1 MHKKIHADL
10 VSLAHSILQLK
21 NKDDVV
27 ALRNKAEEVYQ
38 KLSVLSFVNDYFN
51 TTPNATENK
60 EEVVNDLIEKFEEL
74 KVEDVPAANK
84 NGKKIT
90 KDSIA
95 KNVDPELF
103 EEIFVKKEEAVQ
115 ITLEESI
122 KEVEESNQ
130 PKSLNDKLVQHH
142 IQIGL
147 NDRIAF
153 VKHLFDGK
161 QEDFNRVISQLNS
174 FETEK
179 EAMNFI
185 DDFVKPDYNWEGKEE
200 YIERFVTLITRKF
213 L

>member
-38 KLSVLSFVNDYFN
+38 KLSVLSFVEDYFN
-51 TTPNATENK
+51 TTPNATEDK
-60 EEVVNDLIEKFEEL
+60 EEVVDNLIEKFETL
-74 KVEDVPAANK
+74 KVDKTQPSKKEKKLLKDITTK
-84 NGKKIT
+84 NI
-90 KDSIA
+90 
-95 KNVDPELF
+95 DPELF
-103 EEIFVKKEEAVQ
+103 EKVFVRKENAAQ
-115 ITLEESI
+115 ITLEDSI
-122 KEVEESNQ
+122 KEVEELNQ
-130 PKSLNDKLVQHH
+130 PKSLNDKLVQNH

-174 FETEK
+174 FETEI
-179 EAMNFI
+179 EVIEFMDN
-185 DDFVKPDYNWEGKEE
+185 FVKPDYNWEGQEE
-200 YIERFVTLITRKF
+200 YIERFNALVTRKF

>member
-38 KLSVLSFVNDYFN
+38 KLSVLSFIEDYFN

-60 EEVVNDLIEKFEEL
+60 EEVVDNLIEKFETL
-74 KVEDVPAANK
+74 KVDKTQPSKKEKKLLKDITTK
-84 NGKKIT
+84 NI
-90 KDSIA
+90 
-95 KNVDPELF
+95 DPELF
-103 EEIFVKKEEAVQ
+103 EKVFVRKENAAQ
-115 ITLEESI
+115 ITLEDSI

-174 FETEK
+174 FETEI
-179 EAMNFI
+179 EVIEFMDN
-185 DDFVKPDYNWEGKEE
+185 FVKPDYNWEGEEE
-200 YIERFVTLITRKF
+200 YIERFNALVTRKF

>member
-38 KLSVLSFVNDYFN
+38 KLSVLSFVEDYFN
-51 TTPNATENK
+51 TTPNATEDK
-60 EEVVNDLIEKFEEL
+60 EEVVDNLIEKFETL
-74 KVEDVPAANK
+74 KVDKTQPSKKEKKLLKDITTK
-84 NGKKIT
+84 NI
-90 KDSIA
+90 
-95 KNVDPELF
+95 DPELF
-103 EEIFVKKEEAVQ
+103 EKVFVRKENAAQ
-115 ITLEESI
+115 ITLEDSI
-122 KEVEESNQ
+122 KEVEELNQ
-130 PKSLNDKLVQHH
+130 PKSLNDKLVQNH

-161 QEDFNRVISQLNS
+161 QEDFNRVLSQLNS
-174 FETEK
+174 FEREK
-179 EAMNFI
+179 EAI
-185 DDFVKPDYNWEGKEE
+185 DFMENFVKPDYNWEGQEE
-200 YIERFVTLITRKF
+200 YIERFNALVTRKF